1 MHHRQLVNS
10 LWGKSFLATR
20 TVREILK
27 IVIVATVT
35 VGGMDA
41 AVEPLGMSLWR
52 VTGET
57 MTIHPTH
64 LTTTLSRF
72 GAKAFSQMNSTRI
85 VKIGIVVTVTVGGMA
100 TLSHLTQR
108 DMGNATMMLGTS
120 LAM

>member
-1 MHHRQLVNS
+1 MTRSGAKAFSRMNS
-10 LWGKSFLATR
+10 AII
-20 TVREILK
+20 VK
-27 IVIVATVT
+27 IGIVATVT
-35 VGGMDA
+35 VGDMDV
-41 AVEPLGMSLWR
+41 AVEPIGTYSRR

-85 VKIGIVVTVTVGGMA
+85 VKIGIVVTMTVGGMA
-100 TLSHLTQR
+100 TLLHLTHR
-108 DMGNATMMLGTS
+108 DMGNATMMLGRS